1 MCRIYIIRLGSLL
14 PIWSCIMDS
23 NQFVAFHFLLTFVA
37 SSNPLHI
44 HALWSWDVG
53 ATLWQTQ
60 IPLNEDLS
68 RYIHFKDV
76 PSEFTRVPKTT
87 SLGRTCQSLA
97 KQEASFAKTCKIK
110 WRKNPSANKAL
121 AWAEECCFQCT
132 TSGHQHTHE
141 VECRS
146 SQHPA
151 LDSFF
156 CWAEEIMCMTYS
168 CKLYFTSMLPLAL
181 FLIWQTCQTNR
192 LACTKYVY
200 ALLGWTSWAT
210 SSATESKGKGKCRKF
225 TANKPKAETN
235 SVWILFKPIRST
247 LHAAA
252 FVVAWIHQF
261 FHML

>member
-1 MCRIYIIRLGSLL
+1 MHCHQISYERGH
-14 PIWSCIMDS
+14 DDDD
-23 NQFVAFHFLLTFVA
+23 VA
-37 SSNPLHI
+37 
-44 HALWSWDVG
+44 

-87 SLGRTCQSLA
+87 SLGRTCPSLA

-121 AWAEECCFQCT
+121 AWAEECCFQRT

-156 CWAEEIMCMTYS
+156 CWVEEIMCMTYS
-168 CKLYFTSMLPLAL
+168 CKLYFTSMLRLAR

-200 ALLGWTSWAT
+200 ALLGHP
-210 SSATESKGKGKCRKF
+210 ELPVPLPNQKVKE
-225 TANKPKAETN
+225 NAENSLQTN
-235 SVWILFKPIRST
+235 QRLRQILFGFFSNRSGP
-247 LHAAA
+247 LC
-252 FVVAWIHQF
+252 
-261 FHML
+261 MLLLLSLLEFINSSTCSKFGAL